1 MVGLVNPTGGA
12 RWLWIGFVLAIW
24 SGSRASGVPGCPV
37 ASWPRLASYLQIRR
51 ARARPEFPGCPAACR
66 PRLASYS
73 QIRRARARPGVRG
86 ARWLPGLDWLRTCKF
101 VGLGARPGVRGARW
115 LLAPDWL
122 RTRKLVG
129 FGCVRGFGVPG
140 GFRASIGFVLANSSS
155 SRASGGPGC
164 PVARWPRIG
173 FVLANSSGS
182 GASGVPDARRPLGLD
197 WLRTRKF
204 IGLGRGRGS
213 GFPAPSWPR
222 IGFVLANWSG
232 SGAFGFPRR
241 PVASWPRLASYLQ
254 VDRARGRPGFR
265 VSGGFL
271 APDWLRTRKLV
282 GLRCVRVSEAPGG
295 FLAPIGFVL
304 ANRSARGRPGCPVA
318 RWPRIGFVL
327 ASRSGSGPSGV
338 PGFRWLLGPDWLRT
352 GKLPEWGCSA
362 GGRTLTAAASKG
374 ERWQAALLL
383 P

>member
-101 VGLGARPGVRGARW
+101 VELAGVRGSGVPGGSV
-115 LLAPDWL
+115 APDWL
-122 RTRKLVG
+122 RTCKFVG
-129 FGCVRGFGVPG
+129 FGCVRG
-140 GFRASIGFVLANSSS
+140 S
-155 SRASGGPGC
+155 GC
-164 PVARWPRIG
+164 PA
-173 FVLANSSGS
+173 
-182 GASGVPDARRPLGLD
+182 
-197 WLRTRKF
+197 
-204 IGLGRGRGS
+204 
-213 GFPAPSWPR
+213 
-222 IGFVLANWSG
+222 
-232 SGAFGFPRR
+232 
-241 PVASWPRLASYLQ
+241 ASWPRLASYSQ
-254 VDRARGRPGFR
+254 IHWARAGPGFR
-265 VSGGFL
+265 VSGAFL

-295 FLAPIGFVL
+295 FLAP
-304 ANRSARGRPGCPVA
+304 
-318 RWPRIGFVL
+318 IGFVL